1 MPDFEKLYHK
11 VFNGITAQINA
22 LVKLQQDVEE
32 EYLKQC
38 EEDDKSRFAIRLVK
52 KEKSE
57 S

>member
-11 VFNGITAQINA
+11 VFNGITTQINA
-22 LVKLQQDVEE
+22 LVKLQQEVEE

-38 EEDDKSRFAIRLVK
+38 EEDDKSRFTIRLVK

>member
-52 KEKSE
+52 KENSG